1 MSKFKSVYICQNCE
15 YETSKWV
22 GQCPNCGE
30 WNTMVET
37 AFSKTSTASSR
48 NSVGFGRSSSAKLRS
63 TMQAQLTQLSQISL
77 EKTKRLSSSLK
88 EFDRVLGGGFV
99 PGHVVLLAGDPGI
112 GKSTLLT
119 QISSRMKNSKV
130 LYVCGEESAAQIRIR
145 SERMGYSGDN
155 LFMLPENNV
164 DLICQVMESRSGG
177 SGPRQ
182 NLQNTQDEIALAV
195 IDSIQTLYSDDLTGM
210 AGSVGQV
217 RGSTQK
223 LTDTAKKTGMPVI
236 LVGHVT
242 KEGTVAGPKVLEH
255 IVDTVLYLEGD
266 SQHMF
271 RVLKTTKNRF
281 GPISEVGIFEMQEEG
296 MREVDNP
303 SQLFLSQRMG
313 AAVGSCVTVVMEG
326 FRPILFEIQ
335 ALTMLSKFGNPR
347 RTASGFSVNRLQV
360 LLAIIEKSL
369 GINLSSYDVYL
380 NVAGGLKVNEY
391 AADLAVCLA
400 VISSV
405 KNKPL
410 PSNAAAFGECG
421 LLGEIRR
428 VSYQQK
434 REKEAEKLGYTKVI
448 SPENAKTLGQALP
461 IVFSG
466 KI

>member
-1 MSKFKSVYICQNCE
+1 MTKFKSVYICQNCE
-15 YETSKWV
+15 FESSKWV

-37 AFSKTSTASSR
+37 ASSKSFAKGAG
-48 NSVGFGRSSSAKLRS
+48 GFGKLSGAKSRSLGK
-63 TMQAQLTQLSQISL
+63 TQLTPLSQVSL

-119 QISSRMKNSKV
+119 QISAKMKSSKI
-130 LYVCGEESAAQIRIR
+130 LYVCGEESVAQIRIR

-155 LFMLPENNV
+155 LLMLPETDV
-164 DLICQVMESRSGG
+164 DVVCQVLESQHAAHGQS
-177 SGPRQ
+177 
-182 NLQNTQDEIALAV
+182 EIALAV
-195 IDSIQTLYSDDLTGM
+195 IDSIQTLSSEDLTGM

-223 LTDTAKKTGMPVI
+223 LTDTAKRIGMPII

-266 SQHMF
+266 SQHLF
-271 RVLKTTKNRF
+271 RILKTTKNRF
-281 GPISEVGIFEMQEEG
+281 GPISEVGIFEMQEAG
-296 MREVDNP
+296 MREVENP
-303 SQLFLSQRMG
+303 SELFLSLKMESI
-313 AAVGSCVTVVMEG
+313 VGSCVTVVMEG
-326 FRPILFEIQ
+326 YRPILFEIQ
-335 ALTMLSKFGNPR
+335 ALTLKTKFGNPR

-369 GINLSSYDVYL
+369 GINLSMYDVYL
-380 NVAGGLKVNEY
+380 NVAGGLKVSEY

-405 KNKPL
+405 KDKPL
-410 PSNAAAFGECG
+410 PSNIAAFGECG
-421 LLGEIRR
+421 LLGEIRG

-434 REKEAEKLGYTKVI
+434 RVKEAQKLGYTRVI
-448 SPENAKTLGQALP
+448 NPENAKTLGQALSLL
-461 IVFSG
+461 FSR
-466 KI
+466 KS